1 MAILVQTIRICI
13 FKANGGRYAPR
24 VLRILLVALIV
35 SLCPSSAV
43 ASECSWDLTPG
54 WVQRENLK
62 KGDFKWDA
70 GVPLRFSADFTRRK
84 EVPRIEGFVSSASAT
99 CGESVSLTTVGA
111 KKFQVEIY
119 RMGYYKNAG
128 ARLIRTLASPKSI
141 TVDSAMVPGQ
151 YLLKLRSQKRASTFV
166 PLMVTGSGAN
176 DLTFVSSVLTWQSY
190 NQWGGESLYKGADGN
205 RETAAPVVSF
215 DRPYDGDGSGQFRYM
230 EQPLVTLMEKAGLD
244 INYIT
249 DLEVDSSPEVFAQ
262 TRSIVLG
269 GHSEYW
275 TRSMRQHFENAVA
288 SGTNLIVFGGNT
300 GYAITEINA
309 RDISGRTPYREIGQP
324 ESLLLGSQ
332 YFAVAIRKDL
342 VSNNVWPFSVLGI
355 DAQIK
360 GIYGYE
366 ADTAM
371 GTVGPG
377 VQVLARAV
385 ISPTEKGFV
394 AMSTYYS
401 APRGAAVM
409 NMGTNGWVCAMSN
422 RCPWGYAFDLQA
434 RKQIQKVTEAVLKA
448 VKTAK
453 WPVAQ
458 IDIPTRS

>member
-1 MAILVQTIRICI
+1 MK
-13 FKANGGRYAPR
+13 F
-24 VLRILLVALIV
+24 LLVLALLLGLSPV
-35 SLCPSSAV
+35 PAQATACG
-43 ASECSWDLTPG
+43 WDQTPG

-62 KGDFKWDA
+62 KGDVKWDA
-70 GVPLRFSADFTRRK
+70 DVPLRFSADFTRRK
-84 EVPRIEGFVSSASAT
+84 EVPRIEGYLSSASAT
-99 CGESVSLTTVGA
+99 CGETVSLTTVGST
-111 KKFQVEIY
+111 KFQVEIY

-141 TVDSAMVPGQ
+141 MVDSKMVPGQ
-151 YLLKLRSQKRASTFV
+151 YLLKLRSLKRASTFV
-166 PLMVTGSGAN
+166 PLVITGSGAN

-190 NQWGGESLYKGADGN
+190 NQWGGDSLYKGADGN
-205 RETAAPVVSF
+205 RETAAAVVSF

-230 EQPLVTLMEKAGLD
+230 EQPLITLMEKAGLD

-249 DLEVDSSPEVFAQ
+249 DFEVDSNPEVFAQ

-275 TRSMRQHFENAVA
+275 TRSMRKHFENAVA

-309 RDISGRTPYREIGQP
+309 RNISGRTPYREIGQP

-332 YFAVAIRKDL
+332 YFALGIRKEL

-401 APRGAAVM
+401 APSGAAVM

-422 RCPWGYAFDLQA
+422 RCPWGYTFDLQA
-434 RKQIQKVTEAVLKA
+434 QKQIQKVTEAVLKA